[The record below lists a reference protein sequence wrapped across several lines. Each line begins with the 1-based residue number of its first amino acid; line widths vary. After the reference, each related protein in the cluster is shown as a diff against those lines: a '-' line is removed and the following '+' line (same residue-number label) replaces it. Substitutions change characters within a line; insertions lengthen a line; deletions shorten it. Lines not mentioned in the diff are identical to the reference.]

1 MIGVLTLFGDTD
13 LQPLLKKEFIK
24 YGLFFTCENAVTSV
38 QLEEFLNKHKDET
51 DAVIISAN
59 AVLLETLPELMDE
72 IHEISTDVR
81 VVLILNGG
89 REQYLKSQLTEFIQR
104 KVDIIFDDHGFDIQV
119 LISFLCKGRLKYKKS
134 NIAFDD
140 SVNARTDYPPG
151 EKSDKPEKNVEEVEE
166 SEGDISEGKSQVDNI
181 YEESIEAT
189 EEYESDIDN
198 TPESF
203 SLPQKHYSI
212 AVMGAAHGAGAT
224 SLVLRFAE
232 FFSLHNFKVAVIDFS
247 GTNAL
252 FLTNVK
258 GVDLIS
264 EPESIK
270 SLKKKYNLV
279 LADFGVPY
287 NISAKGD
294 RFMLDPGYDIMKLAE
309 INSCSLKFIMGFADS
324 WNVGKLRFFM
334 DNGQWR
340 EMIDSSYIFV
350 VPDKA
355 DRLKKLYEYNIYER
369 DDDLCST
376 ILELFRQEEFK

>member
-38 QLEEFLNKHKDET
+38 QFEEFLNKHKDET

-59 AVLLETLPELMDE
+59 AVLLETLAELMDE
-72 IHEISTDVR
+72 IREISTDVR

-140 SVNARTDYPPG
+140 SVNVSAYQTSDEKADTSEK
-151 EKSDKPEKNVEEVEE
+151 EKSSEE
-166 SEGDISEGKSQVDNI
+166 SYDSISVGKSPVDNT
-181 YEESIEAT
+181 YKDNIETT

-264 EPESIK
+264 EAESIK